1 MKQLGSR
8 MYLFWDGICR
18 VSNFSVKVAIPFE
31 IEFKVF
37 FVVVV
42 VIRRREDVEEGG
54 RTFGTGVNL
63 VEIVLVGT
71 KLKKTI

>member
-1 MKQLGSR
+1 
-8 MYLFWDGICR
+8 
-18 VSNFSVKVAIPFE
+18 
-31 IEFKVF
+31 
-37 FVVVV
+37 VVV

-71 KLKKTI
+71 KLQKPI